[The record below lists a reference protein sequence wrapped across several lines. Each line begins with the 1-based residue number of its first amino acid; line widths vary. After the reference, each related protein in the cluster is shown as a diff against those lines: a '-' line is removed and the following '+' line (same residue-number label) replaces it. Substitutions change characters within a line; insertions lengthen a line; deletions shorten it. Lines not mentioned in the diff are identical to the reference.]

1 MDKSTFPSLEFLGF
15 KGSFEGVILSKLF
28 HSFFQPLFKVSYN
41 TNNGNVNIL
50 LLLNYDEIK

>member
-41 TNNGNVNIL
+41 TNNGNDRL
-50 LLLNYDEIK
+50 